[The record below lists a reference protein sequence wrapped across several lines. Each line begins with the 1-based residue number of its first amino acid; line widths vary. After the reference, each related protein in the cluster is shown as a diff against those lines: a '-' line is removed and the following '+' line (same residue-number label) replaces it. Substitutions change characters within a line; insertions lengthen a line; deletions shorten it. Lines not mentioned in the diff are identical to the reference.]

1 MSVTPGIL
9 DPRSGNWRERLDAIV
24 ETMREMSSQTDP
36 QALVRHY
43 SARMSRYIPRDRAI
57 SLSRRGHKQPELR
70 VTRYSEWTEEINPWK
85 DKDRHPHIS
94 GGIFAE
100 LIYGDEAR
108 IIDRLDVAD
117 DDPAAEYLAGQRS
130 LMAIPL
136 FDDGVALNMII
147 QTSEQPDAFDCERLP
162 EFVWM
167 SNLFGRATHN
177 LVLREELQEAYDRVD
192 LELKVIADIQRSLL
206 PAALPRI
213 PTMDLAVEYKTAHR
227 AGGDYYDFFPLPGGR
242 WGILI
247 ADVSGH
253 GTPAAVMMAI
263 THTIAHGTCELPEC
277 PAEFLRFLNER
288 LVCRYTAGNG
298 SFVTAFYGVYDPTT
312 RSLAY
317 SNAGHNPPR
326 VRRCAGGPVFALD
339 NARSLPLGI
348 DAGVEYEHDVAH
360 FVVDDQIIFY
370 TDGITDAPNSRGERF
385 GSTRLDKVLS
395 ECRPEASGVIGAVL
409 EAVDRFADGT
419 PADDDQTLLIAKI
432 R

>member
-1 MSVTPGIL
+1 MTRYVLPRDPVNPSVPLSDEPVRQERQHIQALLPRLIAGRRPDIILLGRESYALHVPDIASAYSIPTIMMVPGGTTNGIL
-9 DPRSGNWRERLDAIV
+9 GGGYP
-24 ETMREMSSQTDP
+24 
-36 QALVRHY
+36 
-43 SARMSRYIPRDRAI
+43 
-57 SLSRRGHKQPELR
+57 
-70 VTRYSEWTEEINPWK
+70 SEI
-85 DKDRHPHIS
+85 
-94 GGIFAE
+94 
-100 LIYGDEAR
+100 
-108 IIDRLDVAD
+108 
-117 DDPAAEYLAGQRS
+117 AAEYLAGQHS
-130 LMAIPL
+130 LVAIPL

-206 PAALPRI
+206 PAVLPQI